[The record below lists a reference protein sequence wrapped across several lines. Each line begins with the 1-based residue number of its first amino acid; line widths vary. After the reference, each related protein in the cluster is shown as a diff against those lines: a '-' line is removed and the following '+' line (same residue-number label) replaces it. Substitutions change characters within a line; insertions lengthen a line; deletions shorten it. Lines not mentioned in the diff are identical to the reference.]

1 MSQSKEATFTP
12 PYATFR
18 NFLNSLDKMGQ
29 QPTLPAAIDRS
40 YLRWM
45 PGSTQT
51 GYLGMC
57 RQFGLID
64 EDGAPTE
71 LLHELVY
78 DQDSRPERV
87 KQLILRYY
95 APIVEFGRRHTTSQ
109 QLLDK
114 WKETFGQEGDTR
126 RKACTFFL
134 HAAEYA
140 GIPVSPEW
148 SHVVTTSRKR
158 SSGTRRARGRAT
170 KVEEPAA
177 PASSSGATRIE
188 LKSGGSITLSV
199 DVNLLELSVDDREF
213 VIELID
219 AVHAYQERTGQ
230 DELADDIPS
239 QTSNQE

>member
-1 MSQSKEATFTP
+1 MAQNKETTFTP

-18 NFLNSLDKMGQ
+18 NFLNSLDKMAQ

-64 EDGAPTE
+64 EDGAPTD
-71 LLHELVY
+71 LLRELVY
-78 DQDSRPERV
+78 DPDSRPKKV
-87 KQLILRYY
+87 KELILRHY
-95 APIVEFGRRHTTSQ
+95 APIVEFGSQHTTSQ

-114 WKETFGQEGDTR
+114 WTETFGQHGDTR
-126 RKACTFFL
+126 RKASTFFL

-148 SHVVTTSRKR
+148 KHIATTSRKR
-158 SSGTRRARGRAT
+158 SPGTRRARRTT
-170 KVEEPAA
+170 KAEEPTA
-177 PASSSGATRIE
+177 PTGSSGATRIR

-199 DVNLLELSVDDREF
+199 DVNLLELSVEDREF
-213 VIELID
+213 VIKLID
-219 AVHAYQERTGQ
+219 AVHDYQSRTGQ
-230 DELADDIPS
+230 DDLADDIPS
-239 QTSNQE
+239 QNSMEE